1 MKKIAVLGGIAAAA
15 CAAAWFWL
23 AGLNEAKIVFV
34 LPSSERASSP
44 YYYKKDGDF
53 FLAQDL
59 RKGFEKLG
67 YTVEY
72 RFREDYDDLKLGDA
86 GNVLYFKG
94 YYNFEHFAGGG

>member
-1 MKKIAVLGGIAAAA
+1 MKKIAVLGGD
-15 CAAAWFWL
+15 CGSGMCGGVVL
-23 AGLNEAKIVFV
+23 AGRMNEAKIVFV

-72 RFREDYDDLKLGDA
+72 RFREDYDDLKLGMTP

-94 YYNFEHFAGGG
+94 